1 MSTPLAPRHCSCL
14 WPPSPFLKRLNL
26 ECETTFNRC
35 AAENFA
41 ELLFQTRELEHVQ
54 ISHCYMNLVA
64 LQIVMNALAENKSVL
79 DMNLGLG
86 VQSFSGTRVIVDMLK
101 RNSTLLHFGNF
112 TVRPCE
118 LQFLAYQLRSNPVL
132 RTLNISALYHF
143 FEKPGC

>member
-1 MSTPLAPRHCSCL
+1 
-14 WPPSPFLKRLNL
+14 
-26 ECETTFNRC
+26 
-35 AAENFA
+35 
-41 ELLFQTRELEHVQ
+41 
-54 ISHCYMNLVA
+54 
-64 LQIVMNALAENKSVL
+64 MNALAENESVL

-86 VQSFSGTRVIVDMLK
+86 VQSFSGTRAIVDMLK

-143 FEKPGC
+143 FEKPVVEEITFEISEVLRRNMRYCHRAVQSATKERKLGTQREPAAGENGARVPFKSYRRQRLIRMH